1 MVRKISRSTTGVNM
15 PDLKISVDSPA
26 PDITLHGE
34 CDEAI
39 ALSDL
44 WVDAERGIVLS
55 FLRHYG

>member
-1 MVRKISRSTTGVNM
+1 M

-44 WVDAERGIVLS
+44 WFDAERGIVLS